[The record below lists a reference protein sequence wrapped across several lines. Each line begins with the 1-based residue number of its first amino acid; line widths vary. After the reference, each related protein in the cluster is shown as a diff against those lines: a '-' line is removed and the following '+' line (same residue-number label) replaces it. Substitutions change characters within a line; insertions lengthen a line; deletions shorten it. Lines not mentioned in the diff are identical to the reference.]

1 MSIFVTIA
9 GPQSSG
15 KTTALEHLRKKHSD
29 WFFIEDINPYTIAGE
44 NHPGGAYTSE
54 ELEIKISEIVLAKIA
69 SVKNRYNQNSAI
81 EAGIF
86 HLVFMKFFGRKKL
99 VDLFYPQY
107 TNLYNDLNSFIIF
120 IDTKPE
126 VSFSRRKEIYIERIK
141 KMGITDK
148 KLFAS
153 KLKKYQDIVFRL
165 YPHWLK
171 FYEKIPYPK
180 VSIKNSDISKQQF
193 LNEIDREVKSFLS

>member
-1 MSIFVTIA
+1 L
-9 GPQSSG
+9 G
-15 KTTALEHLRKKHSD
+15 
-29 WFFIEDINPYTIAGE
+29 
-44 NHPGGAYTSE
+44 
-54 ELEIKISEIVLAKIA
+54 
-69 SVKNRYNQNSAI
+69 
-81 EAGIF
+81 
-86 HLVFMKFFGRKKL
+86 KFFGRKKL

-107 TNLYNDLNSFIIF
+107 TNLYNELNSFIIF

-126 VSFSRRKEIYIERIK
+126 VSFARRKEIYIERIK
-141 KMGITDK
+141 KMGVTDK

-153 KLKKYQDIVFRL
+153 KLKKYQDI
-165 YPHWLK
+165 WLK